1 MLGFSP
7 TPSSAKSETLL
18 MQGLA
23 VLLLP
28 LGLLIVWKAARAL
41 RRLQKYEFENT
52 TGGGVV
58 QFETFEGSRKH
69 KRKEARAGC
78 AAVLGV
84 LLILIAVFMLAMF

>member
-7 TPSSAKSETLL
+7 TPSSTKSDILVI
-18 MQGLA
+18 QGLA

-28 LGLLIVWKAARAL
+28 VGLLIVWRAHRAL
-41 RRLQKYEFENT
+41 LRLKKYEFEHRT
-52 TGGGVV
+52 DGGVV